1 LRLPTADEAPHWAKD
16 HQAPNGAKARESRL
30 FGLRFAHFAQ
40 FGARPASG
48 RAPATKAFTDRA
60 VRGTMAH
67 QATGHAPAKANALA
81 SEPSPYLRQHMH
93 NPVDWRP
100 WGDAA
105 FAEARRRDVPV
116 FVSIGYATCHWC
128 HVMAHESF
136 EDLAVAAL
144 MNEAFVNVKVD
155 REERPDIDDAC
166 MAVCQAMTGSGGW
179 PLTVVMTPD
188 RKPFFAGTYFPKQ
201 SRHGRIGMLD
211 LVPRITEAWQGRR
224 KELLEQAEHVLRHMA
239 ATESPDAVPL
249 GAETLQ
255 QAEQAMA
262 KRHDA
267 AHGGFGGP
275 PKFPSPHTLLFLLRR
290 WSRTQDPGVLQ
301 MVTRTLHAMADG
313 GIHDHV
319 GGGFHRYST
328 DAQWLLPHFEK
339 MLYDQAMLAMA
350 YTEAYQATREA
361 RFADVARGILDYV
374 LRDLK
379 DPAGGFRCAEDADS
393 EGEEGKFY
401 VWTKGDL
408 ERALGT
414 EAHLVASAYGVSAEG
429 NFHDEAT
436 HRLTGANILHLPRP
450 LTDVASANG
459 VAVEDLDRRLAA
471 ARATLLAVRSRR
483 VRPQLDDKVL
493 TDWNGLA
500 IAAFAKAGHA
510 LQEPRFVA
518 AAVAAAAF
526 LRREMRDGRGG
537 LLHRWH
543 DGRKDAHS
551 FLDDHAFLLWGLV
564 ELYGATLDPAWLA
577 WAQDVA
583 GRLVDRFADGSG
595 AFSLSPKDGED
606 LGLQRRDAYDGALP
620 SGNSAAAYALLRLGL
635 LTGEERWTAAG
646 RAVLDAFS
654 AQVAAHP
661 QAFTMMLC
669 AVDLDVGPTRELV
682 VAGEGAGAARLL
694 EVARHGYQP
703 RLAVLQVRDGLAAV
717 APWTKDH
724 KPLASGAAAY
734 LCEAQACKAPTADP
748 AALAAQLAGKA

>member
-1 LRLPTADEAPHWAKD
+1 MA
-16 HQAPNGAKARESRL
+16 QAAAGK
-30 FGLRFAHFAQ
+30 
-40 FGARPASG
+40 
-48 RAPATKAFTDRA
+48 T
-60 VRGTMAH
+60 
-67 QATGHAPAKANALA
+67 NALA

-100 WGDAA
+100 WGDEA

-136 EDLAVAAL
+136 EDPGVASL
-144 MNEAFVNVKVD
+144 MNDAFVNVKVD

-211 LVPRITEAWQGRR
+211 LVPRIQEAWQDRR
-224 KELLEQAEHVLRHMA
+224 KELLEQADHILRHVSANDAQPATPIGA
-239 ATESPDAVPL
+239 ATLD
-249 GAETLQ
+249 

-262 KRHDA
+262 RRHDA
-267 AHGGFGGP
+267 ARGGFGVA

-290 WSRTQDPGVLQ
+290 WSRTQDPQTLR
-301 MVTRTLHAMADG
+301 MVTHTLHAMADG

-350 YTEAYQATREA
+350 YTEAYQATGDE
-361 RFADVARGILDYV
+361 RFAATTRGILDYV
-374 LRDLK
+374 VRDLK
-379 DPAGGFRCAEDADS
+379 DPSGGFRCAEDADS

-401 VWTKGDL
+401 VWTRGELD
-408 ERALGT
+408 RALGT
-414 EAHLVASAYGVSAEG
+414 EAAIVASAYGVSAEG

-436 HRLTGANILHLPRP
+436 HKLTGANLLHLPRP
-450 LTDVASANG
+450 LTDVAPANG
-459 VAVEDLDRRLAA
+459 LAVEELDRRLQA
-471 ARATLLAVRSRR
+471 ARATLLQVRARR

-500 IAAFAKAGHA
+500 IAAFAKAGAA
-510 LQEPRFVA
+510 LQEPRYVA
-518 AAVAAAAF
+518 AATAAATF
-526 LRREMRDGRGG
+526 LRGMRDPKGR

-543 DGRKDAHS
+543 DGRRDDRS
-551 FLDDHAFLLWGLV
+551 FLDDHAYLLWGLE
-564 ELYGATLDPAWLA
+564 ELYGATFDPAWLA
-577 WAQDVA
+577 WATDVA
-583 GRLVDRFADGSG
+583 AQLLDRFADGRGS
-595 AFSLSPKDGED
+595 FTLSPKGGED

-635 LTGEERWTAAG
+635 LTGDERWSAAG
-646 RAVLDAFS
+646 RGVLDAFS
-654 AQVAAHP
+654 AQVSEHP

-669 AVDLDVGPTRELV
+669 ALDLDVGPTRELV
-682 VAGEGAGAARLL
+682 VAGDGPAAAKLL
-694 EVARHGYQP
+694 AVARASYQP
-703 RLAVLQVRDGLAAV
+703 RLAVLQVRKGLEAV
-717 APWTKDH
+717 AAWTKDH
-724 KPLASGAAAY
+724 KPLPGGAAAY
-734 LCEAQACKAPTADP
+734 LCEAQACKAPTADA
-748 AALAAQLAGKA
+748 AALAAQLASKA